1 MELIY
6 NTMWIFKNVLVSII
20 IILIIHFFLEYLKE
34 NYNIDLFEN
43 IFNKRKVTFMNSI
56 DNVETLDN
64 SRIVDNSQNMDY
76 ELSKLINE
84 KNTDIKNV
92 DNRII
97 DTNTNENMLDNNSF
111 TNIDNLTPII

>member
-56 DNVETLDN
+56 DNVQTLDN
-64 SRIVDNSQNMDY
+64 SQIVDHSRTVDNTQNMDY

-84 KNTDIKNV
+84 KNTDKHL
-92 DNRII
+92 I
-97 DTNTNENMLDNNSF
+97 DTNENILDNNSF